1 MFTAITRMS
10 VAAYLVVAAGLPSL
24 ARAEPSLTE
33 QLATIAKENEATE
46 KKFREELIA
55 ANHDNGKV
63 SQANRDRNDAV
74 RDQAQRLKAV
84 MKAHPDEPA
93 VLTGAIL
100 MVGKLRYYLD
110 DEQTKIVLN
119 HITDPKV
126 GELCFVVR
134 SRAGENWARQIL
146 RAAAEKNPSEAIR
159 GQAVFSLGDNYRS
172 EAFPYGREL
181 PEEQRNSL
189 LKSASGYYERT
200 MAEYADVR
208 TPDGKMTLGEKAR
221 HELARIRN
229 LPELNVGGNAPPI
242 VGKDLQ
248 GNELRLEDYRGK
260 VVVVVFWGRWCGPCM
275 AMVPHEREIYERY
288 RNKPFALLG
297 VNCGDTLETANAT
310 VKEMEMAWPS
320 WWDGEQIRGP
330 IETEYNVPHWPSVY
344 VIDAK
349 GTFVAI
355 DVRGEDLD
363 AAIEKAL
370 GNKE

>member
-10 VAAYLVVAAGLPSL
+10 VAAYLVVAAGIPSV
-24 ARAEPSLTE
+24 ACAEPSLTE

-110 DEQTKIVLN
+110 DEQTKIVLH

-146 RAAAEKNPSEAIR
+146 RAAAEKNPNETIR

-172 EAFPYGREL
+172 
-181 PEEQRNSL
+181 
-189 LKSASGYYERT
+189 
-200 MAEYADVR
+200 
-208 TPDGKMTLGEKAR
+208 
-221 HELARIRN
+221 
-229 LPELNVGGNAPPI
+229 
-242 VGKDLQ
+242 
-248 GNELRLEDYRGK
+248 
-260 VVVVVFWGRWCGPCM
+260 
-275 AMVPHEREIYERY
+275 
-288 RNKPFALLG
+288 
-297 VNCGDTLETANAT
+297 
-310 VKEMEMAWPS
+310 
-320 WWDGEQIRGP
+320 
-330 IETEYNVPHWPSVY
+330 
-344 VIDAK
+344 
-349 GTFVAI
+349 
-355 DVRGEDLD
+355 
-363 AAIEKAL
+363 
-370 GNKE
+370 